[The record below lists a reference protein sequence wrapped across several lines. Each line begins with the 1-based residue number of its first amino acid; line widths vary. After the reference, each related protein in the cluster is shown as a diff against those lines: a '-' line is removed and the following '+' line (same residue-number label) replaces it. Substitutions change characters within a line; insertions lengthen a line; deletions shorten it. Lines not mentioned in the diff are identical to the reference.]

1 MRKCAIVMTT
11 AATLSGAHLGLFM
24 ALAPLTLGLIIYL
37 VAYTAKRGEGSIVPP
52 LGQSF
57 ACAKCGKRNVR
68 EHMVPAKF
76 EGAVAWYCDRCAGDT
91 TSRAS

>member
-1 MRKCAIVMTT
+1 MTT

-37 VAYTAKRGEGSIVPP
+37 VAYMAKRGEGSIVPP

-76 EGAVAWYCDRCAGDT
+76 EGAVAWYCDHCAGDI